1 MKNFHIE
8 IVKKCYMAE
17 NKLFKSHIKRLKL
30 EKDLTQAE
38 VAERLG
44 VKSTYL
50 SDMINGRV
58 PVTESVIGKIYEVF
72 SYKIPFGDE
81 TEESASSK
89 SVVSYTKGR
98 PYYNVDFIGGFDLV
112 TNNQTINPEY
122 YIDFPPYNKDGIMW
136 CNITGRSMEPQIGHG
151 DIIALK
157 EVVDWQSYLSYG
169 EVYAIVTHNDLRT
182 VKIVRKGSDA
192 NHIRLVPIN
201 TEEFDEQEI
210 EKSMI
215 MRIYAVVGCIKK
227 M

>member
-1 MKNFHIE
+1 MGLKDRLLQFID
-8 IVKKCYMAE
+8 
-17 NKLFKSHIKRLKL
+17 NKGLTVQEFEVRAGLSNGAVSKMGDNTRVATL
-30 EKDLTQAE
+30 EKISTVFPDLDIDWLRT
-38 VAERLG
+38 G
-44 VKSTYL
+44 KGN
-50 SDMINGRV
+50 D
-58 PVTESVIGKIYEVF
+58 VIKTSI
-72 SYKIPFGDE
+72 
-81 TEESASSK
+81 
-89 SVVSYTKGR
+89 SYTKGR

-112 TNNQTINPEY
+112 VNDQTITPEY
-122 YIDFPPYNKDGIMW
+122 YIDFPPYNKDGIIW

-157 EVVDWQSYLSYG
+157 EVIDWQSYLSYG

-192 NHIRLVPIN
+192 NHIRLVPVN

-215 MRIYAVVGCIKK
+215 MRIYAVVGCIKN

>member
-1 MKNFHIE
+1 MG
-8 IVKKCYMAE
+8 
-17 NKLFKSHIKRLKL
+17 LK
-30 EKDLTQAE
+30 
-38 VAERLG
+38 ERLLQFIDNKG
-44 VKSTYL
+44 LTVQEFELRTGLSNGAVSKMGDNTRMATLDKISIIFPDLDIDWLRTGKREDVVKTS
-50 SDMINGRV
+50 I
-58 PVTESVIGKIYEVF
+58 
-72 SYKIPFGDE
+72 
-81 TEESASSK
+81 
-89 SVVSYTKGR
+89 SYTKGR

-112 TNNQTINPEY
+112 ANDQTINPEY

-157 EVVDWQSYLSYG
+157 EVIDWQSYLSYG

-182 VKIVRKGSDA
+182 VKIVRKGSDE
-192 NHIRLVPIN
+192 NHLRLIPIN

-215 MRIYAVVGCIKK
+215 VRVYSVVGCIKK

>member
-1 MKNFHIE
+1 MG
-8 IVKKCYMAE
+8 
-17 NKLFKSHIKRLKL
+17 LK
-30 EKDLTQAE
+30 
-38 VAERLG
+38 ERLLQFIDNKG
-44 VKSTYL
+44 LTVQEFELRTGLSNGAVSKMGDNTRMATLDKISIIFPDLDIDWLRTGKREDVVKTS
-50 SDMINGRV
+50 I
-58 PVTESVIGKIYEVF
+58 
-72 SYKIPFGDE
+72 
-81 TEESASSK
+81 
-89 SVVSYTKGR
+89 SYTKGR

-112 TNNQTINPEY
+112 ANDQTINPEY

-157 EVVDWQSYLSYG
+157 EVIDWQSYLSYG

-182 VKIVRKGSDA
+182 VKIVRKGSDE
-192 NHIRLVPIN
+192 NHLRLIPIN

-215 MRIYAVVGCIKK
+215 IRVYSVVGCIKK